1 MNSFLKSPTR
11 RKQFLLLLVD
21 TIIVFAVFVCAY
33 SIRIVLFE
41 GRSLATLGE
50 RLSWLIFV
58 GVFIHLVTFYIFEL
72 YSITKKGPKDRLL
85 LWITVSVVLGFGF
98 IAVASYGFPQ
108 DKLGR
113 VIGLIHVPLLIVVI
127 YFWRRLF
134 YALYSKRMPQ
144 NNLLILGSS
153 SSTEVITG
161 LLNNYP
167 LMNYNLTGIISDYK
181 ENPGCIAINGKKCD
195 TGINSYIAQHKIGT
209 VVVAEKLKGAPAL
222 KKLFIDMKFK
232 GIEILDFPT
241 FYRRLTGKVPVR
253 QVSDAWMLFSHQ
265 DKSFQPAIYLK
276 LKRLVDVTISSVG
289 LVVSGPLLLIIALA
303 IKYSSKGPVFFR
315 QERLGMNE
323 RPFTFLKFR
332 TMVDEAEKETG
343 PKWSSS
349 DDPRITGVGRFLRK
363 TRFDELPQLINVL
376 KGDISMVGPRPIRKH
391 FANRLAEK
399 FPFYRIRF
407 SVKPGITGWAQV
419 NGDYAGSDEGQL
431 EKLEYELFYIQ
442 NQSIFLDLFIL
453 LKTVQTVIFRPG
465 E

>member
-1 MNSFLKSPTR
+1 MNVFLKSPTR
-11 RKQFLLLLVD
+11 QKQLLLLLVD
-21 TIIVFAVFVCAY
+21 ALIVFVVFVCAY

-50 RLSWLIFV
+50 RLSWLV
-58 GVFIHLVTFYIFEL
+58 LAGVFIHLITFYIFEL
-72 YSITKKGPKDRLL
+72 YSVTKKGPKDRLL
-85 LWITVSVVLGFGF
+85 LWITVSVILGFGL
-98 IAVASYGFPQ
+98 ITIASYGFPQ

-113 VIGLIHVPLLIVVI
+113 VIGLIHVPLLITVI
-127 YFWRRLF
+127 YLWRRFF
-134 YALYSKRMPQ
+134 YAIFSKKMPK
-144 NNLLILGSS
+144 NNLLVLSS
-153 SSTEVITG
+153 GSSTELITG

-167 LMNYNLTGIISDYK
+167 LMNYNLMGVISDYK
-181 ENPGCIAINGKKCD
+181 ENPGCIAINGTKCD
-195 TGINSYIAQHKIGT
+195 TDIDSYMEQHKIGT

-232 GIEILDFPT
+232 GIEILDSPT
-241 FYRRLTGKVPVR
+241 FYRRLTGKVPILN
-253 QVSDAWMLFSHQ
+253 VSDAWMLFSHQ

-276 LKRLVDVTISSVG
+276 LKRLVDVTISAVG
-289 LVVSGPLLLIIALA
+289 LLVSGPLLLIIALA
-303 IKYSSKGPVFFR
+303 VKYSSKGPVFFR

-323 RPFTFLKFR
+323 RPFTLLKFR
-332 TMVDEAEKETG
+332 TMKDEAEKETG
-343 PKWSSS
+343 PKWSSP

-363 TRFDELPQLINVL
+363 TRLDELPQLINVL
-376 KGDISMVGPRPIRKH
+376 KGNISIVGPRPIRKH
-391 FANRLAEK
+391 FADRLAAK
-399 FPFYRIRF
+399 FPFYRLRF

-442 NQSIFLDLFIL
+442 HQSIFLDLFIL